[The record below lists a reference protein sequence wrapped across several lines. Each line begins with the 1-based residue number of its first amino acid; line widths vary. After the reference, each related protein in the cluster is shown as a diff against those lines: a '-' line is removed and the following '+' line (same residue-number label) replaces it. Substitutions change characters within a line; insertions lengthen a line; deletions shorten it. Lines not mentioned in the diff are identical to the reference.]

1 MHKKPGQRGR
11 STRGPRRLLL
21 LCTLRGTSDR
31 EQSWG
36 LFQHPERGHAKSFK
50 HKHLLGIAPLSA
62 EEIMLILETA
72 DSFKEVSGRE
82 IKKVP
87 ALRGKTV
94 VNLFFEPST
103 RTRTSFELAAKR
115 LSADVINFSPS
126 TSSVVKGET
135 LLDTA
140 RNIEAMQADIIVL
153 RHPAAGAAETLA
165 HGVKSSVINA
175 GDGWH
180 EHPTQ
185 ALLDLYTLREKKRDF
200 KGLRVAIVGDVAHSR
215 VARSN
220 ILALTKVGADVQVVG
235 PRTMMP
241 YGIERMGVRL
251 YDKLEE
257 GLRGVDVIMM
267 LRLQLERQG
276 RALYPT
282 IREYSRLYGLTA
294 ERLKLAEP
302 GALVMHPGP
311 INRGVEIAPD
321 VADSFSSVI
330 LDQVTNGV
338 AVRMGIL
345 YLLSGANQ

>member
-1 MHKKPGQRGR
+1 MSLKRKD
-11 STRGPRRLLL
+11 LLN
-21 LCTLRGTSDR
+21 
-31 EQSWG
+31 
-36 LFQHPERGHAKSFK
+36 
-50 HKHLLGIAPLSA
+50 IASLDP
-62 EEIMLILETA
+62 EEIRLILETA

-115 LSADVINFSPS
+115 LSADVINFSIA

-153 RHPAAGAAETLA
+153 RHPAAGAADALA
-165 HGVKSSVINA
+165 RTVKSSVINA

-185 ALLDLYTLREKKRDF
+185 ALLDLFTLREKKLEF
-200 KGLRVAIVGDVAHSR
+200 KGLQVAIVGDLAHSR

-220 ILALTKVGADVQVVG
+220 IYALTKLGAEVRVVG
-235 PRTMMP
+235 PPTMIP
-241 YGIERMGVRL
+241 AYLDRLGVKVYYHL
-251 YDKLEE
+251 DEA
-257 GLRGVDVIMM
+257 LRGVQVIMM

-276 RALYPT
+276 RALFPS

-294 ERLKLAEP
+294 ERLQLAES
-302 GALVMHPGP
+302 GAVVMHPGP

-321 VADSFSSVI
+321 VADSLASVI
-330 LDQVTNGV
+330 LAQVTNGV
-338 AVRMGIL
+338 AVRMSVL
-345 YLLSGANQ
+345 YLLSGGG

>member
-1 MHKKPGQRGR
+1 M
-11 STRGPRRLLL
+11 
-21 LCTLRGTSDR
+21 
-31 EQSWG
+31 G
-36 LFQHPERGHAKSFK
+36 LKRKD
-50 HKHLLGIAPLSA
+50 LLGLASLSVD
-62 EEIMLILETA
+62 EIMLILDTA
-72 DSFKEVSGRE
+72 DSFKEVTGRD

-126 TSSVVKGET
+126 MSSVVKGET

-153 RHPAAGAAETLA
+153 RHSSAGAAETLA
-165 HGVKSSVINA
+165 RGVKSSVINA

-185 ALLDLYTLREKKRDF
+185 ALLDLYTIRQRGLEF
-200 KGLRVAIVGDVAHSR
+200 KGLRVAVVGDVAHSR

-220 ILALTKVGADVQVVG
+220 LFALTKLGAEVRLVG
-235 PRTMMP
+235 PATMMP
-241 YGIERMGVRL
+241 SGVDRL
-251 YDKLEE
+251 GATVYHDMDE
-257 GLRGVDVIMM
+257 GLRGVHVIMM

-276 RALYPT
+276 RALFPT
-282 IREYSRLYGLTA
+282 IREYARLYGLTA
-294 ERLKLAEP
+294 ERVELADP
-302 GALVMHPGP
+302 GVIVMHPGP

-321 VADSFSSVI
+321 VADSLSSVI
-330 LDQVTNGV
+330 LDQVANGV
-338 AVRMGIL
+338 AVRMGVL
-345 YLLSGANQ
+345 YLMSEAG

>member
-1 MHKKPGQRGR
+1 M
-11 STRGPRRLLL
+11 SL
-21 LCTLRGTSDR
+21 
-31 EQSWG
+31 
-36 LFQHPERGHAKSFK
+36 K
-50 HKHLLGIAPLSA
+50 HKDLVGIASLAP
-62 EEIMLILETA
+62 EEIGQILDTA
-72 DSFKEVSGRE
+72 ESFKEVSGRD

-126 TSSVVKGET
+126 SSSVVKGET

-140 RNIEAMQADIIVL
+140 RNIEAMQADLIVL

-165 HGVKSSVINA
+165 RGVKSSVINA

-185 ALLDLYTLREKKRDF
+185 ALLDLFTLREKKLEFR
-200 KGLRVAIVGDVAHSR
+200 GLTVAIVGDLAHSR

-220 ILALTKVGADVQVVG
+220 IYALTKLGAKVRAVG
-235 PRTMMP
+235 PPTMIP
-241 YGIERMGVRL
+241 ACLERLGATVYHRM
-251 YDKLEE
+251 EE

-276 RALYPT
+276 RALFPS
-282 IREYSRLYGLTA
+282 IREYSRLYALTP
-294 ERLKLAEP
+294 ERVKLASP
-302 GALVMHPGP
+302 DVLIMHPGP
-311 INRGVEIAPD
+311 INRGVEIAPE
-321 VADSFSSVI
+321 VADSFASVI
-330 LDQVTNGV
+330 LDQVANGV
-338 AVRMGIL
+338 AVRMAVL
-345 YLLSGANQ
+345 YLLAGVA

>member
-1 MHKKPGQRGR
+1 MSLKRKD
-11 STRGPRRLLL
+11 LLSL
-21 LCTLRGTSDR
+21 AS
-31 EQSWG
+31 
-36 LFQHPERGHAKSFK
+36 
-50 HKHLLGIAPLSA
+50 LSR
-62 EEIMLILETA
+62 EEITLILQTA
-72 DSFKEVSGRE
+72 DSFKEVTGRE

-87 ALRGKTV
+87 ALRGRTV

-126 TSSVVKGET
+126 PSSVVKGET

-153 RHPAAGAAETLA
+153 RHSSAGAAEALA
-165 HGVKSSVINA
+165 RGVKSSVINA

-185 ALLDLYTLREKKRDF
+185 ALLDLYTIRERGLPF

-220 ILALTKVGADVQVVG
+220 IHALSKLGAEVRVVG
-235 PRTMMP
+235 PPTMIP
-241 YGIERMGVRL
+241 KGIE
-251 YDKLEE
+251 KLGATAFYNLDEA
-257 GLRGVDVIMM
+257 LRGVQVIMM

-276 RALYPT
+276 RALFPT
-282 IREYSRLYGLTA
+282 IREYARLYGLTGD
-294 ERLKLAEP
+294 RVKLAEA
-302 GALVMHPGP
+302 GAIVMHPGP
-311 INRGVEIAPD
+311 INRGVEIAPE
-321 VADSFSSVI
+321 VADSLSSVI
-330 LDQVTNGV
+330 LDQVANGV

-345 YLLSGANQ
+345 YLMSGAN